1 VIFGTTNK
9 IPITWLI
16 ISINPKREKK
26 REYLWEFGSLLEYL
40 FSKNEEVITAQ
51 KREEYPINPES
62 LLK

>member
-16 ISINPKREKK
+16 ISIYPKREKK
-26 REYLWEFGSLLEYL
+26 REYLWEFISLLEYL